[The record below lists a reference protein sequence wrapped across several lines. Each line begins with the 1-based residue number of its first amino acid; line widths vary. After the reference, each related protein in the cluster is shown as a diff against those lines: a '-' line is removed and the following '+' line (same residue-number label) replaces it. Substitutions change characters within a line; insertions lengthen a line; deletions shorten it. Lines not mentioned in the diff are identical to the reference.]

1 MPGIAGFINKRP
13 PEERTAALGEMVKC
27 MMHEP
32 FYSAATHVD
41 TQTGLG
47 IGWASHKGSFSDCLP
62 IWNEAHNVC
71 LFFSGEH
78 FGEHE
83 SDVQKLRIKSHK
95 VAAKNASYLIHW
107 YEEQGLGFLEK
118 LNGWFS
124 GVLLDLRQNKVVL
137 FNDRYG
143 LNRIYYHETADSFY
157 FASEAKALLKIL
169 PDLRRLDLAGLGET
183 FSCGCVLQNRSLF
196 SGVSL
201 LPGGSA
207 WIFSSDSSVKKERYF
222 SKESFENQ
230 PLFGEEEY
238 YEKLKEAFVRIL
250 PRYLNAEQR
259 IATSLT
265 GGVDSRMIMAWARRA
280 PGTLPCYT
288 FGGMYRDCGDV
299 KIGRRVASI
308 CQQPHEVIPVGAE
321 FLSAFPALAEKTV
334 YITDGTMD
342 VTGAADLFVNQR
354 ARQIAPIRMT
364 GNYGG
369 EILRSIVAFKPTS
382 LHQELLDPQ
391 IAKYVD
397 AGRQTYGAEVA
408 GRRLSFVA
416 FKQVPWHHYSRLSLE
431 RSQLT
436 LRSPYLDNELVA
448 LVYRAPSNLALSSDP
463 SLRLIADGNPTL
475 GRIATDRGL
484 VSLPIPLVTRTKHL
498 FQEFTFRAEYA
509 YDYGMPQWLAKVDHT
524 LASLH
529 LEKLFLGR
537 HKFHHFRVWYR
548 DELSGYLKEVLLDPR
563 TRNRS
568 YYQNG
573 AVEKIITEHVKGTRN
588 YTREIHRILTT
599 ELLER
604 RLIEQ
609 N

>member
-1 MPGIAGFINKRP
+1 MPGIAGIIDKRSP
-13 PEERTAALGEMVKC
+13 AERTAALGEMVKC
-27 MMHEP
+27 MMDEP
-32 FYSAATHVD
+32 FDSAGTHVD
-41 TQTGLG
+41 SQTGLG
-47 IGWASHKGSFSDCLP
+47 LGWVSHKGSFSDCLP

-78 FGEHE
+78 FGEHQ
-83 SDVQKLRIKSHK
+83 SDVQKLRIKGHK
-95 VAAKNASYLIHW
+95 AAAKNASYLIHW

-124 GVLLDLRQNKVVL
+124 GVLLDLRQNKILL

-169 PDLRRLDLAGLGET
+169 PDLRRLDLPSLGET

-196 SGVSL
+196 SGISL

-207 WIFSSDSSVKKERYF
+207 WIFSARGSVKKERYF
-222 SKESFENQ
+222 SKESLENQ
-230 PLFGEEEY
+230 PVLGEQEY
-238 YEKLKEAFVRIL
+238 YEKLKETFVRIL
-250 PRYLNAEQR
+250 PRYLNAEQG
-259 IATSLT
+259 IGTSLT
-265 GGVDSRMIMAWARRA
+265 GGVDSRLIMAWARRA

-299 KIGRRVASI
+299 KLGRRVASI

-321 FLSAFPALAEKTV
+321 FLSAFPRLAEKTV

-342 VTGAADLFVNQR
+342 MTGAADLFVNQR

-369 EILRSIVAFKPTS
+369 EILRSIVAFKPTA
-382 LHQELLDPQ
+382 LHQELLNPEF
-391 IAKYVD
+391 ATHVK
-397 AGRQTYGAEVA
+397 AASQTYGAEAA
-408 GRRLSFVA
+408 GRRLSFVT

-431 RSQLT
+431 QSQLT

-448 LVYRAPSNLALSSDP
+448 LVYRAPSNLALSNDP
-463 SLRLIADGNPTL
+463 SLRLIADGHREL
-475 GRIATDRGL
+475 GRIGTDRGL
-484 VSLPIPLVTRTKHL
+484 VYRPVPVITPIKHM

-509 YDYGMPQWLAKVDHT
+509 YDYGMPQWLAKVDHA

-548 DELSGYLKEVLLDPR
+548 DQLSGYLKEVLLDPR
-563 TRNRS
+563 TCNRP
-568 YYQNG
+568 YFQKG
-573 AVEKIITEHVKGTRN
+573 AVERIVTGHIKGDRN

-599 ELLER
+599 ELLQR